1 LRAQRRRVGRAYA
14 DGAFDEA
21 EYATRLEE
29 IDARIAGVE
38 VVAGPELEPVAALVA
53 DLGRL
58 WECAT
63 AAERQL
69 LLEPLIDRAYID
81 LDTKSLVRV
90 APAPAFGALLRAAA
104 RRTKRGRAAIE
115 ILIS

>member
-1 LRAQRRRVGRAYA
+1 M
-14 DGAFDEA
+14 
-21 EYATRLEE
+21 
-29 IDARIAGVE
+29 
-38 VVAGPELEPVAALVA
+38 VAGPDLETVAALVG

-58 WECAT
+58 WERAT
-63 AAERQL
+63 PAERQL
-69 LLEPLIDRAYID
+69 LLEPLIDRAYVD
-81 LDTKSLVRV
+81 LEAKALVRV